1 MEINGIEYTIGRLNA
16 VDQFHV
22 SRKIAPI
29 VPKLMP
35 IIAEVAKGDLTK
47 AIAAIEANEEK
58 KEKVKEAKEL
68 GEVDENAQEP
78 ETIPDLDDLTPLADA
93 FSPLMEVFASM
104 PEEDVN
110 FIIYKCL
117 SVVKRGGAV
126 VCRNNSIMFD
136 NLGMTELLPL
146 VIATIRIN
154 LGNFIL
160 GLLTQASSMQK
171 QPQ

>member
-58 KEKVKEAKEL
+58 IKNAEES
-68 GEVDENAQEP
+68 GEVEKSTQEP
-78 ETIPDLDDLTPLADA
+78 EAIPDLDDLTPLADA

>member
-58 KEKVKEAKEL
+58 IKNAEVSSEVEKIT
-68 GEVDENAQEP
+68 QEP
-78 ETIPDLDDLTPLADA
+78 EAIPDLDDLTPLADA
-93 FSPLMEVFASM
+93 FTPLMEVFASM

>member
-47 AIAAIEANEEK
+47 VIAAIEANEEK
-58 KEKVKEAKEL
+58 VKKAKES
-68 GEVDENAQEP
+68 GEVEENFQDP
-78 ETIPDLDDLTPLADA
+78 EANPDLDDLTPLADA

-126 VCRNNSIMFD
+126 VCRNNTIMFD
-136 NLGMTELLPL
+136 DLDMTQLLPL

-160 GLLTQASSMQK
+160 GLLTQASIMQK

>member
-58 KEKVKEAKEL
+58 IKKAEVSSEVEKIT
-68 GEVDENAQEP
+68 QEP
-78 ETIPDLDDLTPLADA
+78 EAIPDLDDLTPLADA

-160 GLLTQASSMQK
+160 GLLTQESSMQK

>member
-35 IIAEVAKGDLTK
+35 IIAEVAKGDLAK
-47 AIAAIEANEEK
+47 VIDSLSEE
-58 KEKVKEAKEL
+58 ENGDLKEL
-68 GEVDENAQEP
+68 Q
-78 ETIPDLDDLTPLADA
+78 PLADA
-93 FSPLMEVFASM
+93 LSPFMDAIAQM

-110 FIIYKCL
+110 FIIFKCL
-117 SVVKRGGAV
+117 SVAKRGGAV

-146 VIATIRIN
+146 VIATIRLN
-154 LGNFIL
+154 LGNFIQ
-160 GLLTQASSMQK
+160 GLLMKASIMQK

>member
-47 AIAAIEANEEK
+47 VIAAIEANEEK
-58 KEKVKEAKEL
+58 VKKAKES
-68 GEVDENAQEP
+68 GEVEENFQDP
-78 ETIPDLDDLTPLADA
+78 EANPDLDDLTPLADA

-126 VCRNNSIMFD
+126 VCRNNTIMFD
-136 NLGMTELLPL
+136 DLDMTQLLPL

>member
-35 IIAEVAKGDLTK
+35 IIAEVAKGHLTK
-47 AIAAIEANEEK
+47 VIAAIEANEEK
-58 KEKVKEAKEL
+58 VKKAKES
-68 GEVDENAQEP
+68 GEVEENFQDP
-78 ETIPDLDDLTPLADA
+78 EANPDLDDLTPLADA
-93 FSPLMEVFASM
+93 FSPLMEVLASM

-126 VCRNNSIMFD
+126 VCRNNTIMFD
-136 NLGMTELLPL
+136 DLDMTQLLPL

>member
-29 VPKLMP
+29 VPQLLP

-47 AIAAIEANEEK
+47 AIAAIEENEK
-58 KEKVKEAKEL
+58 KVKKAEESGEDEKTSLEL
-68 GEVDENAQEP
+68 DA
-78 ETIPDLDDLTPLADA
+78 IPDLGDLKPLAEA

-104 PEEDVN
+104 PEENVN

-126 VCRNNSIMFD
+126 VCRNNTIMFD
-136 NLGMTELLPL
+136 NLDMTEILPL
-146 VIATIRIN
+146 VIATIRLN

-160 GLLTQASSMQK
+160 GLLTQASIMQK

>member
-1 MEINGIEYTIGRLNA
+1 MEINGIEYSIGRLNA

-47 AIAAIEANEEK
+47 IIAAIEANEEK
-58 KEKVKEAKEL
+58 VKKAKES
-68 GEVDENAQEP
+68 GEVEGDFHDP
-78 ETIPDLDDLTPLADA
+78 EDNPDLDDLTPLADA
-93 FSPLMEVFASM
+93 FSPLMGVFASM

-126 VCRNNSIMFD
+126 VCRNNTIMFD
-136 NLGMTELLPL
+136 DLDMTQLLPL

>member
-1 MEINGIEYTIGRLNA
+1 MEINGVEYSIGRLNA

-47 AIAAIEANEEK
+47 IIAAIEANEEK
-58 KEKVKEAKEL
+58 VKKAKES
-68 GEVDENAQEP
+68 GEVEGDFQDP
-78 ETIPDLDDLTPLADA
+78 ETNPDLDDLTPLADA

-104 PEEDVN
+104 PEGDVN

-126 VCRNNSIMFD
+126 VCRNNTIMFD
-136 NLGMTELLPL
+136 DLDMTQLLPL

-160 GLLTQASSMQK
+160 GLLTQESSMQK

>member
-35 IIAEVAKGDLTK
+35 IIVEVAKGDLTK
-47 AIAAIEANEEK
+47 VIAAIEVNEEK
-58 KEKVKEAKEL
+58 VKKAKES
-68 GEVDENAQEP
+68 GEVEENFQDP
-78 ETIPDLDDLTPLADA
+78 EANPDLDDLTPLADA

-126 VCRNNSIMFD
+126 VCRNNTIMFD
-136 NLGMTELLPL
+136 DLDMTQLLPL

>member
-58 KEKVKEAKEL
+58 IKKAEESSEVEKIT
-68 GEVDENAQEP
+68 QEP
-78 ETIPDLDDLTPLADA
+78 EAIPDLDDLTPLADA

>member
-35 IIAEVAKGDLTK
+35 IIAEVAKGDLSK
-47 AIAAIEANEEK
+47 VIASIEANEEK
-58 KEKVKEAKEL
+58 AKIAAESV
-68 GEVDENAQEP
+68 GNDEDTKEP
-78 ETIPDLDDLTPLADA
+78 EVIPDLDDLTPLADA

-117 SVVKRGGAV
+117 GVVKRGGAV

-146 VIATIRIN
+146 VIATIRLN
-154 LGNFIL
+154 LGNFIQ
-160 GLLTQASSMQK
+160 GLLMKASSMEK

>member
-47 AIAAIEANEEK
+47 VIAAIEANEEK
-58 KEKVKEAKEL
+58 VKKAKES
-68 GEVDENAQEP
+68 GEVEENFQDP
-78 ETIPDLDDLTPLADA
+78 EANPDLDDLTPLADA
-93 FSPLMEVFASM
+93 FSPLMEVLASM

-126 VCRNNSIMFD
+126 VCRNNTIMFD
-136 NLGMTELLPL
+136 DLDMTQLLPL

>member
-58 KEKVKEAKEL
+58 IKKAEDL
-68 GEVDENAQEP
+68 GEVDENTHEP
-78 ETIPDLDDLTPLADA
+78 EVIPDLDDLTPLADA

-126 VCRNNSIMFD
+126 VCRNNAIMFD
-136 NLGMTELLPL
+136 NLDMTELLPL
-146 VIATIRIN
+146 VIATIRLN

>member
-58 KEKVKEAKEL
+58 IKKAEES
-68 GEVDENAQEP
+68 GEVEKNTQEP
-78 ETIPDLDDLTPLADA
+78 EAIPDLDDLTPLADA

>member
-35 IIAEVAKGDLTK
+35 IIAEVAKGDLPK
-47 AIAAIEANEEK
+47 VIAAIEANEEK
-58 KEKVKEAKEL
+58 VKKAKES
-68 GEVDENAQEP
+68 GAVDVDIQEP
-78 ETIPDLDDLTPLADA
+78 EANPDLDDLTPLADA

-117 SVVKRGGAV
+117 GVVKRGGAV
-126 VCRNNSIMFD
+126 VCRNNTIMFD
-136 NLGMTELLPL
+136 NLDMTELLPL

>member
-47 AIAAIEANEEK
+47 VIAAIEANEEK
-58 KEKVKEAKEL
+58 VKKVKES
-68 GEVDENAQEP
+68 GEVEENFEDP
-78 ETIPDLDDLTPLADA
+78 EANPDLDDLTPLADA

-126 VCRNNSIMFD
+126 VCRNNTIMFD
-136 NLGMTELLPL
+136 DLDMTQLLPL

>member
-47 AIAAIEANEEK
+47 VIAAIEANEEK
-58 KEKVKEAKEL
+58 VKKAKES
-68 GEVDENAQEP
+68 GEVAENFQDP
-78 ETIPDLDDLTPLADA
+78 EANPDLDDLTPLADA

-126 VCRNNSIMFD
+126 VCRNNTIMFD
-136 NLGMTELLPL
+136 DLDMTQLLPL

>member
-35 IIAEVAKGDLTK
+35 IIAEVAKGDLDKT
-47 AIAAIEANEEK
+47 IAAIKAQQARNWTETAD
-58 KEKVKEAKEL
+58 AQ
-68 GEVDENAQEP
+68 GEV
-78 ETIPDLDDLTPLADA
+78 ETPPHSDIEADLSDLEPLADA
-93 FSPLMEVFASM
+93 FSPLMDVIAQM

-110 FIIYKCL
+110 YIIFKCL
-117 SVVKRGGAV
+117 AVVKRSGGV
-126 VCRNNSIMFD
+126 VCRNNTIMFD
-136 NLGMTELLPL
+136 DIDMTQLLPL

-154 LGNFIL
+154 LGNFIQ
-160 GLLTQASSMQK
+160 GLLMKASSMK
-171 QPQ
+171 QP

>member
-35 IIAEVAKGDLTK
+35 IIAEVAKGDLDK
-47 AIAAIEANEEK
+47 VIASIEASEK
-58 KEKVKEAKEL
+58 KVEVAADSSD
-68 GEVDENAQEP
+68 VDEVAKQLVDN
-78 ETIPDLDDLTPLADA
+78 PDLNDLNPLADA

-104 PEEDVN
+104 PVEDVD

-126 VCRNNSIMFD
+126 VCRNNTIMFD
-136 NLGMTELLPL
+136 DIDMVQLLPL

-154 LGNFIL
+154 LGNFIQ
-160 GLLTQASSMQK
+160 GLFMKASIMQK

>member
-47 AIAAIEANEEK
+47 AILAIEANEEK
-58 KEKVKEAKEL
+58 IKKAEESGEGEKST
-68 GEVDENAQEP
+68 QEP
-78 ETIPDLDDLTPLADA
+78 EAIPELDDLTPLADA

>member
-35 IIAEVAKGDLTK
+35 IIAEVAKGDLAK
-47 AIAAIEANEEK
+47 VIDSLNEE
-58 KEKVKEAKEL
+58 ENGDLAEL
-68 GEVDENAQEP
+68 Q
-78 ETIPDLDDLTPLADA
+78 PLADA
-93 FSPLMEVFASM
+93 LSPFMEAIAQM
-104 PEEDVN
+104 PAEDVD
-110 FIIYKCL
+110 FIIFKCL
-117 SVVKRGGAV
+117 SVAKRGGAV

-146 VIATIRIN
+146 VIATIRLN
-154 LGNFIL
+154 LGNFIQ
-160 GLLTQASSMQK
+160 GLLMKASSMQK